1 MSDLGPLLHDVIE
14 ASLEPLDVDAIVER
28 RRRHRRHR
36 RVGSALAAA
45 AAVVAVVGFSVT
57 ALNSH
62 QSNSAVGVRVSP
74 STKPVRPANAGPQ
87 RYEIDARVEQDSTHG
102 PELCIYAIAGAATR
116 NSSDCAGP
124 RITNWDWSQA
134 PPKTRTRDT
143 IQSISGVYHLV
154 GTYDGTA
161 FTLTQP
167 PVPGHEPRPTV
178 KSEPAP
184 CPTPPGG
191 WQSTDPAR
199 HGLTEF
205 QALQDAAQGAPDFA
219 GMWSSSTVGTGPS
232 NDFQH
237 NHVTVVAYTG
247 NLDAHRAQLAALW
260 GGPLCVVQHAHTYGE
275 LQATMTRI
283 NNDPGQLGLQILG
296 DGPDEVHDV
305 IDLQVVAATDATQ
318 RAIDRRF
325 GPGLVKV
332 SSLMK
337 PIP

>member
-14 ASLEPLDVDAIVER
+14 ASLAPLDVDAIVER

-57 ALNSH
+57 ALDSH
-62 QSNSAVGVRVSP
+62 DSNRAVAVHVSP
-74 STKPVRPANAGPQ
+74 STKPVAPTKVGPQ
-87 RYEIDARVEQDSTHG
+87 RYEIDARVEQDHTHG
-102 PELCIYAIAGAATR
+102 PELCIYASAGAVTPD
-116 NSSDCAGP
+116 SSDCAGP
-124 RITNWDWSQA
+124 AITNWDWAQA

-143 IQSISGVYHLV
+143 IQSISGEYHLV
-154 GTYDGTA
+154 GTYDGKA

-167 PVPGHEPRPTV
+167 PSPGHEPRPTV
-178 KSEPAP
+178 EDEPAP
-184 CPTPPGG
+184 CPTPSGG
-191 WQSTDPAR
+191 WQSSNPAR
-199 HGLTEF
+199 HGLTDF
-205 QALQDAAQGAPDFA
+205 QALQGAAQGAPDFA

-232 NDFQH
+232 DDFQH
-237 NHVTVVAYTG
+237 NHVTVVAYTD
-247 NLDAHRAQLAALW
+247 NLAAHRAELAALW
-260 GGPLCVVQHAHTYGE
+260 GGPVCVVQHTHTYAE
-275 LQATMTRI
+275 LQETMTRI

-296 DGPDEVHDV
+296 DSPDEVHNAVRLEV
-305 IDLQVVAATDATQ
+305 IAATDATQ

-332 SSLMK
+332 SSRMK